1 MSRFARM
8 GRGGTIV
15 AVLLALAGRTAAA
28 QQHAPAPASNEIDIM
43 AHLGN
48 SHTIELPTWQVP
60 YYREVELPRFAPLRI
75 GAVTVDLS
83 PTKHAVFLTL
93 AAVLVAL
100 VFLYTAR
107 VVARAQA
114 AGRPPRGFA
123 AALEATVLYIRQE
136 VILPNVGPH
145 GEGYVNYLLT
155 VFFFLLTCNLLGLL
169 PWSATPTA
177 NIAVTGAMAL
187 VSLVVIEISGM
198 RALGMKGYLGTI
210 FFLPPGLPALLK
222 PVMLVI
228 MTPIEVIGKLA
239 KPFALAVRLF
249 ANMTA
254 GHVVVLALI
263 GLTFF
268 FQSYLVG
275 VAASVMATGIMLL
288 ELFVALLQAAAGPE
302 SAGKGYALIG
312 AGLAAGLAVLGAGIG
327 IGRIGGQAVEGM
339 ARQPDNSARIQT
351 AMIIAAALV
360 EGVALF
366 AAVVAFVMQGKVTF

>member
-8 GRGGTIV
+8 GGGGTIV

-28 QQHAPAPASNEIDIM
+28 QQHAPAPASNEIGIM
-43 AHLGN
+43 APLGN
-48 SHTIELPTWQVP
+48 S
-60 YYREVELPRFAPLRI
+60 
-75 GAVTVDLS
+75 DM
-83 PTKHAVFLTL
+83 
-93 AAVLVAL
+93 
-100 VFLYTAR
+100 
-107 VVARAQA
+107 
-114 AGRPPRGFA
+114 
-123 AALEATVLYIRQE
+123 
-136 VILPNVGPH
+136 ILPNVGPH

-169 PWSATPTA
+169 PWSATPTS

-187 VSLVVIEISGM
+187 VSLAVIEISGM
-198 RALGMKGYLGTI
+198 RALGLKGYLGTI
-210 FFLPPGLPALLK
+210 FFLPEGLPTLLK

-228 MTPIEVIGKLA
+228 MTPIEIIGKLA

-288 ELFVALLQAAAGPE
+288 ELFVAFLQAFVFTLLTSVFIGLMRAAH
-302 SAGKGYALIG
+302 
-312 AGLAAGLAVLGAGIG
+312 
-327 IGRIGGQAVEGM
+327 
-339 ARQPDNSARIQT
+339 
-351 AMIIAAALV
+351 
-360 EGVALF
+360 
-366 AAVVAFVMQGKVTF
+366 